1 MAARC
6 VFNAKSTMSGKD
18 GGGEHVRDDQL
29 PYVARLGHAIDCNVL
44 LSSSAASIHII
55 ATDTVQAVQRSR
67 STTERQ
73 QPESTRRWARLFID
87 QWLFA
92 ISIAAHMTVGQARSR
107 KGYNRL
113 AKH

>member
-1 MAARC
+1 M
-6 VFNAKSTMSGKD
+6 GKI
-18 GGGEHVRDDQL
+18 GEHVKDDQL
-29 PYVARLGHAIDCNVL
+29 PHVVRLGHAIDCNVL
-44 LSSSAASIHII
+44 LQIHII